1 MFALL
6 GLLLVGALFGS
17 LVTVLLTLIYGASFA
32 TEYGTL
38 VAYPLMF
45 LPPMMY
51 AGFKSRSNAVFEQGY
66 ALDSNHFGKFGGIV
80 CALMATAAVLAAAF
94 MTDAINAQMPPMPK
108 WLDDA
113 LTSMTQ
119 GKLWVNLLCVSI
131 FAPLFEEWL
140 CRGMVLRG
148 LLNAK
153 NYDGSARIAPVWA
166 ILISALFF
174 AVIHAN
180 PWQAIPA
187 FILGCLFGYIYYRTG
202 SLKLT
207 MLMHCVNFRRHLR
220 ADRFAQGD
228 GQLAGCASGQA
239 ILGPVR
245 RLRTAA
251 DPDRACLWQNPRPV
265 PRRQLRSRFR
275 IAWKDWKHCFGITS
289 EEKPAP
295 SSRFP
300 LPAATAAISGSAT
313 GRAPSSA

>member
-1 MFALL
+1 MDRIRRKTRSFDVFEGHAFYTPAVKGMFALL
-6 GLLLVGALFGS
+6 GLLVVGALFGS
-17 LVTVLLTLIYGASFA
+17 LVTILLTLACGASFA

-45 LPPMMY
+45 IPPMMY
-51 AGFKSRSNAVFEQGY
+51 AGYKSRSNAVFEQGY
-66 ALDSNHFGKFGGIV
+66 ALDSKHFGPYGGFV
-80 CALMATAAVLAAAF
+80 CALMATAAVIAAAF
-94 MTDAINAQMPPMPK
+94 MTDAISAQMPPMPQ

-153 NYDGSARIAPVWA
+153 KYDGSARIAPVWA

-187 FILGCLFGYIYYRTG
+187 FIVGCLFGYIYYRTG

-207 MLMHCVNFRRHLR
+207 MLMHCVNNTFAVICGQIDSLKEMDTWLDVLPGRQYWVLFAAGALLLVLIVR
-220 ADRFAQGD
+220 AFGRIPVQTP
-228 GQLAGCASGQA
+228 AGNCD
-239 ILGPVR
+239 PV
-245 RLRTAA
+245 
-251 DPDRACLWQNPRPV
+251 
-265 PRRQLRSRFR
+265 
-275 IAWKDWKHCFGITS
+275 S
-289 EEKPAP
+289 E
-295 SSRFP
+295 
-300 LPAATAAISGSAT
+300 
-313 GRAPSSA
+313 

>member
-1 MFALL
+1 MEIHRRKVRSYDVFAGHAHYTPAWGGLFALL
-6 GLLLVGALFGS
+6 GLMLVGALLGS
-17 LVTVLLTLIYGASFA
+17 VVTLLLTKFYGPSFA

-38 VAYPLMF
+38 VSYPLMF
-45 LPPMMY
+45 VPPMMY

-66 ALDSNHFGKFGGIV
+66 ALDSNHFGKPGPWI

-94 MTDAINAQMPPMPK
+94 MTDCISAQMPPMPE
-108 WLDDA
+108 WLENA

-119 GKLWVNLLCVSI
+119 GNIWINLLCVSV

-153 NYDGSARIAPVWA
+153 DYDGSPRIKPGWA
-166 ILISALFF
+166 IVISSLFL

-207 MLMHCVNFRRHLR
+207 MLMHCVNNTFAVLLGQVDSLKEMDNWMDILAPKQYWVIFAACALLLILILR
-220 ADRFAQGD
+220 AFSRIEIHSP
-228 GQLAGCASGQA
+228 AGNCD
-239 ILGPVR
+239 PV
-245 RLRTAA
+245 
-251 DPDRACLWQNPRPV
+251 N
-265 PRRQLRSRFR
+265 
-275 IAWKDWKHCFGITS
+275 
-289 EEKPAP
+289 E
-295 SSRFP
+295 
-300 LPAATAAISGSAT
+300 
-313 GRAPSSA
+313 

>member
-1 MFALL
+1 
-6 GLLLVGALFGS
+6 
-17 LVTVLLTLIYGASFA
+17 
-32 TEYGTL
+32 
-38 VAYPLMF
+38 
-45 LPPMMY
+45 
-51 AGFKSRSNAVFEQGY
+51 
-66 ALDSNHFGKFGGIV
+66 
-80 CALMATAAVLAAAF
+80 MATAAVIAAAF
-94 MTDAINAQMPPMPK
+94 MTDAISAQMPPMPQ

-153 NYDGSARIAPVWA
+153 KYDGSARIAPVWA

-207 MLMHCVNFRRHLR
+207 MLMHCVNNTFAVICGQIDSLKEMDSWLDVLPGRQYWVLFAAGALLLVLIVR
-220 ADRFAQGD
+220 AFGRIPVQTP
-228 GQLAGCASGQA
+228 AGNCD
-239 ILGPVR
+239 PV
-245 RLRTAA
+245 
-251 DPDRACLWQNPRPV
+251 
-265 PRRQLRSRFR
+265 
-275 IAWKDWKHCFGITS
+275 S
-289 EEKPAP
+289 E
-295 SSRFP
+295 
-300 LPAATAAISGSAT
+300 
-313 GRAPSSA
+313 

>member
-1 MFALL
+1 MERIRRKTRSFNVFEGHAHYTPAIRGMFALL

-207 MLMHCVNFRRHLR
+207 MLMHCVNNTFAVICGQIDSLKEMDNWLDVLPGRQYWVLFAACALLLILIVR
-220 ADRFAQGD
+220 AFGKIPVQSP
-228 GQLAGCASGQA
+228 AGNCD
-239 ILGPVR
+239 PV
-245 RLRTAA
+245 
-251 DPDRACLWQNPRPV
+251 
-265 PRRQLRSRFR
+265 
-275 IAWKDWKHCFGITS
+275 S
-289 EEKPAP
+289 E
-295 SSRFP
+295 
-300 LPAATAAISGSAT
+300 
-313 GRAPSSA
+313 